1 MLFRSLLFL
10 LLVQTCFS
18 QERINVLLDSL
29 TLVSDNE
36 SSARISQ
43 EIAWELKDSDW
54 ERTLHY
60 IEYSEEFAKTSN
72 SKKIKAD
79 HFNAIANIYYSKDAL
94 DVALDYYLK
103 SYNYYKESND
113 ETKKYI
119 LENDLAI
126 IYARLNNKEKALFY
140 FNNIAD
146 HWAKN
151 KDSLS
156 LAKVY
161 NNMGTLYLERDLDS
175 SLYYYQKT
183 LSIAEKLKNN
193 ELNTFVYTNLG
204 RVYLG
209 KENSK
214 LADKNFTKAI
224 NLVEKNHADES
235 DAWVY
240 NSVAEYYLIEK
251 NTDSAVLYANKSLE
265 LLKNDSYSFSKL
277 KAVEHLYKSYLLG
290 RDFEKAST
298 YFERFN
304 EIRDSLNIEEKAVNV
319 EKLKL
324 AQEYKTK
331 EQIRTLE
338 ESKQQFKYLIIG
350 LSLVSVLLVLALL
363 LIRSRNRLVNA
374 RLEKDLVEAK
384 QKELN
389 SHLELKNKELIA
401 KAMMEI
407 HRTEI
412 IEEIL
417 KDLKHI
423 KLKAVK
429 KETQQAID
437 YILKRLIR
445 DTNSNIWNEF
455 ETRFEQVY
463 ESFYKALNKKHP
475 ELTSRD
481 KKLCALLKLNLTSKE
496 IAQLT
501 GQTFK
506 SVENART
513 RLRKKLNLT
522 NTKTDL
528 ATYLYELG

>member
-1 MLFRSLLFL
+1 
-10 LLVQTCFS
+10 
-18 QERINVLLDSL
+18 
-29 TLVSDNE
+29 
-36 SSARISQ
+36 
-43 EIAWELKDSDW
+43 
-54 ERTLHY
+54 
-60 IEYSEEFAKTSN
+60 
-72 SKKIKAD
+72 
-79 HFNAIANIYYSKDAL
+79 
-94 DVALDYYLK
+94 
-103 SYNYYKESND
+103 
-113 ETKKYI
+113 
-119 LENDLAI
+119 LAI
-126 IYARLNNKEKALFY
+126 IYARLNNKEKALYY

-146 HWAKN
+146 YWEVE

-156 LAKVY
+156 LAKTY
-161 NNMGTLYLERDLDS
+161 NNIGTLYLNNDIDS
-175 SLYYYQKT
+175 SLIYYNKAFA
-183 LSIAEKLKNN
+183 IAEKLKDDD
-193 ELNTFVYTNLG
+193 LYSYVYTNLG
-204 RVYLG
+204 RGNLLKG
-209 KENSK
+209 NPDIAIKNFKKAIEISK
-214 LADKNFTKAI
+214 LDG
-224 NLVEKNHADES
+224 VES
-235 DAWVY
+235 DNAWIY
-240 NSVAEYYLIEK
+240 YSIAEYYLQEQK
-251 NTDSAVLYANKSLE
+251 PDSAIIYADKSLN
-265 LLKNDSYSFSKL
+265 LLKNVSYSFGKL
-277 KAVEHLYKSYLLG
+277 EAIQLMYKSHLLKN
-290 RDFEKAST
+290 DFEKASS
-298 YFERFN
+298 YFEDFN
-304 EIRDSLNIEEKAVNV
+304 AIRDSLNIEEKAVNV

-331 EQIRTLE
+331 EQIRVLK

-350 LSLVSVLLVLALL
+350 LSLVSGLLVLALL
-363 LIRSRNRLVNA
+363 LIRSRNKLVNA

-437 YILKRLIR
+437 YILKRLVR
-445 DTNSNIWNEF
+445 DTNSNIWDEF

-463 ESFYKALNKKHP
+463 ESFYKTLNEKHP
-475 ELTSRD
+475 DLTSRD

-522 NTKTDL
+522 NTKIDL
-528 ATYLYELG
+528 ITYLSDLE